1 MSPQAE
7 RRALHWISPVLTLT
21 ALSEAASADVSYM
34 CGDFRRRLNATRG
47 AHESPAPASASA
59 AAAEAAAMAVAGASG
74 VNSVDAAVPRLGSGA
89 YFDAEKM
96 DAAFASSPFRA
107 SSLIDRGAALQSAA
121 SRAQRDAAVQ
131 DSLLWLKGREAHTP
145 LRAPVSP
152 AAAARMSRS
161 PGATAAD
168 AVTRDAEEMTARL
181 RALVGADGATPRGGW
196 ASHAAGGLVG
206 RGGGGG
212 AEGVG
217 PESPFAKVAQNL
229 KRLQA
234 GFSEL
239 AWPAAE

>member
-1 MSPQAE
+1 
-7 RRALHWISPVLTLT
+7 
-21 ALSEAASADVSYM
+21 
-34 CGDFRRRLNATRG
+34 
-47 AHESPAPASASA
+47 
-59 AAAEAAAMAVAGASG
+59 MAVAGASG

-131 DSLLWLKGREAHTP
+131 DSLLWLKGREARTP
-145 LRAPVSP
+145 LRAPVG
-152 AAAARMSRS
+152 AAAAPMSRS

-168 AVTRDAEEMTARL
+168 EVTRDADELTARL
-181 RALVGADGATPRGGW
+181 RALVGADGANFANPRGGY
-196 ASHAAGGLVG
+196 AFHAAAG
-206 RGGGGG
+206 R
-212 AEGVG
+212 AAPDGVG

-239 AWPAAE
+239 AWSAAE